1 MQDNT
6 FIDRL
11 VADLSQRLPPG
22 LGQLSQ
28 EIERNLRAVLG
39 EGIARLDLIT
49 REEFDIQQQVLARTR
64 AKLEALERQVAQ
76 LEQQAGN

>member
-1 MQDNT
+1 MQDNS

-22 LGQLSQ
+22 IGQLGL
-28 EIERNLRAVLG
+28 EVERNLRAVLA

-49 REEFDIQQQVLARTR
+49 REEFNIQQQVLARTR
-64 AKLEALERQVAQ
+64 AKLEALEKQVAE
-76 LEQQAGN
+76 LEKQAGN

>member
-1 MQDNT
+1 MPDTT

-11 VADLSQRLPPG
+11 IADLAERLPPG
-22 LGQLSQ
+22 RG
-28 EIERNLRAVLG
+28 EMGKEVERNLRVVLA

-64 AKLEALERQVAQ
+64 AKLEQ
-76 LEQQAGN
+76 LEQQVAALEKAR